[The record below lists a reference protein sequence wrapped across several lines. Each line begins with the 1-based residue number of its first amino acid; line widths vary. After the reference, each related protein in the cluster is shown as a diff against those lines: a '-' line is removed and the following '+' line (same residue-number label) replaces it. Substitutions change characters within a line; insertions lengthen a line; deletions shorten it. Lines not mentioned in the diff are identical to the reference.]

1 MKIMSK
7 EELLFSY
14 GTLQNTPVQL
24 ETFGRE
30 LEGYE
35 DKLLGY
41 RLEMV
46 EIGNSDVV
54 DLSGETHHPIAIESS
69 DDDDQVA
76 GVIFKIT
83 KEELVRS
90 DKYEVDAYKRVMGR
104 FKSGAQAWVYVSADD
119 NNTRT

>member
-1 MKIMSK
+1 MNN

-14 GTLQNTPVQL
+14 GTLQKTPVQL

-30 LEGYE
+30 LDGFE

-41 RLEMV
+41 RLETV
-46 EIGNSDVV
+46 EIGDRDVV
-54 DLSGETHHPIAIESS
+54 DLSGETEHPIAIESS
-69 DDDDQVA
+69 DENDQVS

-104 FKSGAQAWVYVSADD
+104 FKSGTQAWVYVSADE
-119 NNTRT
+119 NICA